1 MFTKIIKTTMTTK
14 NLLHRV
20 LGDLC
25 TLVIFVKRPPPVTSR
40 YKSLVVAVSLVGL
53 SACASVSA
61 KTPVDRPALMV
72 PPPPPRV
79 IEPAPEPPPEPV
91 SELPVSPS
99 VTPPPRPGR
108 AASRE
113 ASPKPEPPKAAEAKA
128 GDPPPEP
135 PPAPVPPVAQL
146 RTPQTADTSGA
157 AKNVRATIDSAHAML
172 NTVNYGPLNNERKK
186 AYNDVKLF
194 IQQAEDALKQG
205 NLVFA
210 RGVATKAETLARELA
225 GR

>member
-1 MFTKIIKTTMTTK
+1 MRKLLLII
-14 NLLHRV
+14 
-20 LGDLC
+20 
-25 TLVIFVKRPPPVTSR
+25 P
-40 YKSLVVAVSLVGL
+40 AVGL
-53 SACASVSA
+53 ITSGCASAQATSKPA
-61 KTPVDRPALMV
+61 DRPALMV

-172 NTVNYGPLNNERKK
+172 NTVNYGPLSNERKK

-210 RGVATKAETLARELA
+210 QGVATKAETLARELA
-225 GR
+225 GK